1 MKYRRPFDNDIRSKS
16 NLYWK
21 SDYWGMR
28 FYYDAPL
35 PYGTAT
41 ILANDVTCII
51 AVSTETV
58 KDMGEY
64 DDEVLS
70 SAILRAGMEPVEAAV
85 KLACAGCE
93 EVDLGPAVKFISEL
107 RPKLAKLTKKRI
119 KEDKKRGELRKYRE
133 GTAELTPVIPWMSSI
148 VETIE
153 SYVLAADPEDFLIR
167 NSKRYNG
174 PILTIPILESEISFL
189 FGEWDRENKILYCY
203 SPRIAEKLRDVV
215 VKSGR
220 EVRDVCAWGIPMP
233 GGNIFGRDLF
243 WYLRCERRRAARTLP
258 RRVSSALP
266 EEMKELISNS
276 WGAFDR
282 MDLPV
287 EVLRYLELLE
297 PEIDHQ
303 GCCLCSEDSDSLD
316 FCEECMEEVK
326 HGLEIRGNSDW
337 ESGVEWGLQ
346 QYVNEFGTD
355 VSSWR
360 TPFTLAAITP
370 EEGLRAF
377 RSMLAKQGDIPWS
390 KRTAAITG
398 WHRPSFGTY
407 CTAKDGH
414 FCRSLLER
422 VIDDFMS
429 LNKIYHEPEPSYPL
443 DDELNA
449 NGSLRADWQLADGT
463 FVEAFGL
470 LGRTDYARKAENK
483 RKLAR
488 KHNVRLVEIRPEDT
502 CRLDEILNDWIPKE
516 SASEA

>member
-41 ILANDVTCII
+41 VLANEVTCII

-58 KDMGEY
+58 KDMGEL
-64 DDEVLS
+64 DDDVILT
-70 SAILRAGMEPVEAAV
+70 AILRSGMEPVEAAV
-85 KLACAGCE
+85 KLACAGSA
-93 EVDLGPAVKFISEL
+93 EVDLVPAEKLIAEL
-107 RPKLAKLTKKRI
+107 RPKLAKLTKKRL
-119 KEDKKRGELRKYRE
+119 KEDKKWDELKKYRWVK
-133 GTAELTPVIPWMSSI
+133 THRTPLLPWMSSL
-148 VETIE
+148 VEAIE
-153 SYVLAADPEDFLIR
+153 SYVLASRPEDFRIR
-167 NSKRYNG
+167 NRQWFK
-174 PILTIPILESEISFL
+174 PVELLVPVLETEVWFFL
-189 FGEWDRENKILYCY
+189 GEYDREDKILYCY
-203 SPRIAEKLRDVV
+203 SARIANKLREAVV
-215 VKSGR
+215 TSGH
-220 EVRDVCAWGIPMP
+220 EVRDVYVFDIPMP
-233 GGNIFGRDLF
+233 RDEIFGWQLF
-243 WYLRCERRRAARTLP
+243 WYLRSERRRAARTLP

-316 FCEECMEEVK
+316 FCRECMEEVRR
-326 HGLEIRGNSDW
+326 GLEIRGNSDW
-337 ESGVEWGLQ
+337 KSGVEWGLQ
-346 QYVNEFGTD
+346 QYVNEFGTAVD
-355 VSSWR
+355 SWPTPSS
-360 TPFTLAAITP
+360 LAAITP
-370 EEGLRAF
+370 EEGFRAF
-377 RSMLAKQGDIPWS
+377 RSMLAMQGDIPWS

-422 VIDDFMS
+422 MIDDFMS

-443 DDELNA
+443 DDELNEK
-449 NGSLRADWQLADGT
+449 GSLRADWQLADGT

-470 LGRTDYARKAENK
+470 LDRADYARKAENK

-502 CRLDEILNDWIPKE
+502 CRLDEILNEWIPKE